1 MNPHLNLMIL
11 HLNLT
16 ILPLTSHMKFNKS
29 APKFNKSALKFNE
42 SALKFNESAPN
53 FYKILCQFYKI
64 WSCQFYASKISIMHL
79 LGFQRSVSRSWQ
91 VFQALSPSSKSVVSQ
106 SVIRL
111 ISKIAYKKLFI
122 SWREVSWN
130 SSWHLS
136 IHESIQL
143 VSILIS
149 HSVYKK
155 LFLPSFKTQNQ

>member
-1 MNPHLNLMIL
+1 MNLHLNLMIL

-16 ILPLTSHMKFNKS
+16 NLHLTSQMKFNKS

-42 SALKFNESAPN
+42 SALN
-53 FYKILCQFYKI
+53 FYKILHQFYKI
-64 WSCQFYASKISIMHL
+64 WSCQYYASKN
-79 LGFQRSVSRSWQ
+79 FNY
-91 VFQALSPSSKSVVSQ
+91 ALVRLSKKCLRQSSKSVVSQ

-111 ISKIAYKKLFI
+111 FSKIAYENLFI
-122 SWREVSWN
+122 MKRSVPEHNN

-155 LFLPSFKTQNQ
+155 FFLPSFKTQNQ